1 MENGIGKRLGEI
13 LVPLKECAT
22 ALSPYVL
29 LEVFVPGGTA
39 LALLLFLRRRK
50 AGRALL
56 RGKPAASASPLRDAG
71 AGQPVVTMA
80 ACCVILLIMLA
91 A

>member
-1 MENGIGKRLGEI
+1 MGNGIGKRIGEV
-13 LVPLKECAT
+13 LVLFKEYA
-22 ALSPYVL
+22 ASLSPYLL
-29 LEVFVPGGTA
+29 LEVFVPGGTV
-39 LALLLFLRRRK
+39 LALILFLRRRK
-50 AGRALL
+50 AGRTLL
-56 RGKPAASASPLRDAG
+56 RRKPAVTESPLRDQG